1 MKNFRRRSE
10 NECKENMLY
19 SSSIMNLLC
28 DVSMFQVNHIFFL
41 DTKKNMVIDG
51 KFTKI
56 VYSDSVVSLNGLYL
70 YCPIESDRMSQSAH
84 VPTRNVSLFTAKSGA
99 SEVYRGLCTTN
110 LGNQR
115 SLIENYETTIVTKK
129 IPFIFSL
136 LNPTNIYLIKELNR
150 IEHEIIEH
158 YKEFFQIHKTNVYSL
173 RNQLKSGNIKVV
185 HKIPTEG
192 ALRAYVLCPEQVK
205 LGKGQ
210 NASSLLTSKV
220 AESERKPE
228 KFEERASVPCSPC
241 SPNSGGG
248 HKERRPPE
256 EFDTYDNIR
265 RPIVV
270 KISGIWETDV
280 SIGITFK
287 FQI

>member
-1 MKNFRRRSE
+1 
-10 NECKENMLY
+10 
-19 SSSIMNLLC
+19 MNLLC

-70 YCPIESDRMSQSAH
+70 YCPIESDQTLPVAKLPSELVVKRLSAPFQTTQVAHALHHPKLVRGQSFLVA
-84 VPTRNVSLFTAKSGA
+84 SGKVA
-99 SEVYRGLCTTN
+99 LPPEEFGPCKGNAEVTEGDR
-110 LGNQR
+110 R
-115 SLIENYETTIVTKK
+115 SRLENYGSTIVTKK

-136 LNPTNIYLIKELNR
+136 LNPTNIYLIKEFNR

-185 HKIPTEG
+185 HKIPQLCSDYDPISFDFPATELDG
-192 ALRAYVLCPEQVK
+192 
-205 LGKGQ
+205 
-210 NASSLLTSKV
+210 
-220 AESERKPE
+220 
-228 KFEERASVPCSPC
+228 
-241 SPNSGGG
+241 
-248 HKERRPPE
+248 
-256 EFDTYDNIR
+256 I

>member
-1 MKNFRRRSE
+1 
-10 NECKENMLY
+10 
-19 SSSIMNLLC
+19 MNLLC

-56 VYSDSVVSLNGLYL
+56 VYSDSVVSLNGLYI
-70 YCPIESDRMSQSAH
+70 YCPIESDLGGS
-84 VPTRNVSLFTAKSGA
+84 VPGSIS
-99 SEVYRGLCTTN
+99 TTN
-110 LGNQR
+110 FVGGLRPQDKVGHQR
-115 SLIENYETTIVTKK
+115 SFVENYVSTIVTKK

-185 HKIPTEG
+185 HKIPYLYSDYE
-192 ALRAYVLCPEQVK
+192 PI
-205 LGKGQ
+205 
-210 NASSLLTSKV
+210 SLTPIEV
-220 AESERKPE
+220 GHE
-228 KFEERASVPCSPC
+228 
-241 SPNSGGG
+241 PN
-248 HKERRPPE
+248 
-256 EFDTYDNIR
+256 DCI

-270 KISGIWETDV
+270 KISGIWETDMN
-280 SIGITFK
+280 IGITFK